1 MKDLLENSLS
11 VNDKNNLQNQLIF
24 GGKSVQMNQM
34 PQKSANS
41 ELVLYGVI
49 IGPKNCTMSKLALI
63 HMLLI

>member
-34 PQKSANS
+34 PRKSANS
-41 ELVLYGVI
+41 ELVL
-49 IGPKNCTMSKLALI
+49 
-63 HMLLI
+63 